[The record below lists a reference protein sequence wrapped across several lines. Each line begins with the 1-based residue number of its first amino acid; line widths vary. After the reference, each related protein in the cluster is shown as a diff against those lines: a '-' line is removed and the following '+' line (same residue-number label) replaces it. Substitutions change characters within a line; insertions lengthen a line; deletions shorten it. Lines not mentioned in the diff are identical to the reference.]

1 MHHQDNHLFTLR
13 NRFFFNFNVPLMKL
27 SWHIV
32 RLNLKET
39 FSIAYGNYSY
49 RDALIVSIKSH
60 DVTGYGECTA
70 IDYYH
75 INLNDFI
82 VDLQRI
88 QTQVERQTI
97 VHPAEFY
104 TFLLQ
109 FNLPSFL
116 RSALDCAYWDVFGK
130 LENKRFLELNSIA
143 IHQVPESS
151 ITISVDSVENQIKK
165 IQQSDW
171 TKFKVK
177 CNQFNPDDIQQL
189 AQLKSDVA
197 LDSNGSF
204 SQENCLW
211 LQENEMS
218 SRFSYLEQPMKSG
231 IETYSVLK
239 AKGSANWMAD
249 EDCQDVSVLKS
260 LQPHYRS
267 INIKLMKCGG
277 LTPAL
282 EMITKARQLGFK
294 IMIGC
299 MTESTVGISAGAV
312 LAPLCDYADLDGAN
326 LIAND
331 IATGNHVVI
340 GKIILTE
347 KPGLGIELV

>member
-1 MHHQDNHLFTLR
+1 MN
-13 NRFFFNFNVPLMKL
+13 L
-27 SWHIV
+27 SWQIV

-39 FSIAYGNYSY
+39 FSIAYGNYSH
-49 RDALIVSIKSH
+49 RDALIVSLKKNEC
-60 DVTGYGECTA
+60 TGYGECTA
-70 IDYYH
+70 IDYYR
-75 INLNDFI
+75 INLNDFTG
-82 VDLQRI
+82 DLERI
-88 QTQVERQTI
+88 QSKIERQKMI
-97 VHPAEFY
+97 HPIEFY

-109 FNLPSFL
+109 LNVPSFL
-116 RSALDCAYWDVFGK
+116 RSALDCAYWDVYGK
-130 LENKRFLELNSIA
+130 LENISFLELNSIA
-143 IHQVPESS
+143 SNPLPESS
-151 ITISVDSVENQIKK
+151 ITISVDTIEQQIKK

-171 TKFKVK
+171 AKFKVK
-177 CNQFNPDDIQQL
+177 CNHFNQGDILQL
-189 AQLKSDVA
+189 AQLENDIA

-211 LQENEMS
+211 LQEKEITSN
-218 SRFSYLEQPMKSG
+218 FSYVEQPMQTG

-239 AKGSANWMAD
+239 VNGYANWMAD
-249 EDCQDVSVLKS
+249 EDCQDVSVLND

-312 LAPLCDYADLDGAN
+312 LAPLCDYVDLDGAN

-331 IATGNHVVI
+331 IATGNQVVN
-340 GKIILTE
+340 GKIRLTE
-347 KPGLGIELV
+347 KHGLGIELV